1 MQLCISLDQRTDTT
15 TTTQIQNLAELDEI
29 ITLRKLV
36 ADGKTLEAEDYRYHL
51 EKTWR
56 RRISGCQQSVDVWS
70 RILQVRSLLVPPGQE
85 RNVAHHSRELGT
97 QGTQKSVWLKFAA
110 LCRKSERF
118 ALSMKTLLQL
128 GACSPGESSMPHMKR
143 LLADSSSVG
152 VQMITL
158 NRNAVPK
165 PAIRYALYKHAW
177 SVGCREDA
185 VQLLDRFVTEME
197 SKTAPGHDDINLRVR
212 CHIKLGQYRMAV
224 AADSGRNISRDQGFL
239 PAALEDFDK
248 ARRLN
253 ENAYSAWHAWAKMNF
268 DAAQYYQKQGKHDMS
283 MKFVL
288 PAVDGFFRSIGLAR
302 SSKEKQVMSNLL
314 EDILRLLTLWFL
326 FGTCNNTRGT
336 LSCETFQQFSR
347 PVISIMREYQH

>member
-1 MQLCISLDQRTDTT
+1 
-15 TTTQIQNLAELDEI
+15 
-29 ITLRKLV
+29 
-36 ADGKTLEAEDYRYHL
+36 
-51 EKTWR
+51 
-56 RRISGCQQSVDVWS
+56 
-70 RILQVRSLLVPPGQE
+70 
-85 RNVAHHSRELGT
+85 
-97 QGTQKSVWLKFAA
+97 
-110 LCRKSERF
+110 
-118 ALSMKTLLQL
+118 
-128 GACSPGESSMPHMKR
+128 MPHMKR

-224 AADSGRNISRDQGFL
+224 AADSGRNISRHQGFL

>member
-1 MQLCISLDQRTDTT
+1 MCISLDQRTDTT

-128 GACSPGESSMPHMKR
+128 GACSPSESSMPHMKR

-158 NRNAVPK
+158 NRNAAPK

-224 AADSGRNISRDQGFL
+224 AADSGRNMSRDRSRFSSSCVGRFRQGQTIERERVLGMACLGKDEF
-239 PAALEDFDK
+239 
-248 ARRLN
+248 RC
-253 ENAYSAWHAWAKMNF
+253 SA
-268 DAAQYYQKQGKHDMS
+268 
-283 MKFVL
+283 VL
-288 PAVDGFFRSIGLAR
+288 S
-302 SSKEKQVMSNLL
+302 
-314 EDILRLLTLWFL
+314 
-326 FGTCNNTRGT
+326 
-336 LSCETFQQFSR
+336 ETGQA
-347 PVISIMREYQH
+347 